1 MRTALVLLG
10 LLALASAVGS
20 LLPQIPNSP
29 QRVAAYVIDHP
40 FWGELFRRGGFFDVF
55 GSWWFALITTLLFVS
70 LVACLIPRSR
80 AMIRAIRQRPVQ
92 VKELDALRHHATF
105 TVAEPPEIA
114 ADRARAMLRRHLY
127 RVAVGPDGTEVAA
140 EKGALREAG
149 SLAFHWAFL
158 LLLVAVIVGKGTGY
172 TGHATIVEGQTWT
185 DAAANYDGDLRT
197 GRFSSGRHTGAGIKL
212 ISFTDAFRTSG
223 IPMDF
228 SSEVELYDAD
238 GNPVRKDVVKINH
251 PLGFDGLRIFQY
263 GFGWAPV
270 VTVRDH
276 GHVLSDGPIVMVQN
290 PGPDGNQ
297 LTAPGEGFVKLPT
310 LRPQYAVVLTLI
322 PDSTAYLQGFLTGV
336 PQPMTQV
343 RAPFMLY
350 TLYEGKLLDPSLS
363 GLDTRFMTQV
373 SQGVVGRG
381 WTVDLHRG
389 CVVSGTTGNLPAQLA
404 RTLCPAGAP
413 APTLTLSFPELRQYS
428 RLQVSRDATVPY
440 VLAAAILILVGL
452 VAAMYSSRRKV
463 WVRAEPI
470 EEGSILQVGGFAL
483 QRKDRFEEE
492 FPKLVEELRS
502 ATGGVEVREREE
514 AGAR

>member
-1 MRTALVLLG
+1 
-10 LLALASAVGS
+10 
-20 LLPQIPNSP
+20 
-29 QRVAAYVIDHP
+29 
-40 FWGELFRRGGFFDVF
+40 
-55 GSWWFALITTLLFVS
+55 
-70 LVACLIPRSR
+70 
-80 AMIRAIRQRPVQ
+80 
-92 VKELDALRHHATF
+92 
-105 TVAEPPEIA
+105 
-114 ADRARAMLRRHLY
+114 
-127 RVAVGPDGTEVAA
+127 
-140 EKGALREAG
+140 
-149 SLAFHWAFL
+149 
-158 LLLVAVIVGKGTGY
+158 
-172 TGHATIVEGQTWT
+172 
-185 DAAANYDGDLRT
+185 
-197 GRFSSGRHTGAGIKL
+197 
-212 ISFTDAFRTSG
+212 
-223 IPMDF
+223 
-228 SSEVELYDAD
+228 
-238 GNPVRKDVVKINH
+238 
-251 PLGFDGLRIFQY
+251 
-263 GFGWAPV
+263 
-270 VTVRDH
+270 
-276 GHVLSDGPIVMVQN
+276 
-290 PGPDGNQ
+290 
-297 LTAPGEGFVKLPT
+297 
-310 LRPQYAVVLTLI
+310 
-322 PDSTAYLQGFLTGV
+322 
-336 PQPMTQV
+336 
-343 RAPFMLY
+343 MLY